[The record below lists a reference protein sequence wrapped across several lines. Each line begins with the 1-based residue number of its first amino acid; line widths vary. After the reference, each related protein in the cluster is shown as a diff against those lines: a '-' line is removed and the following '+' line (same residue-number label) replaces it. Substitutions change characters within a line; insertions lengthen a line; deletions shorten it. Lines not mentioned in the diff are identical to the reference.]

1 MWFSVNTK
9 IITFW
14 VNLNIFWEK
23 TTELQNYYS
32 IKETKK
38 LEKVLEIVKNW
49 ISNEDKELIIE
60 RFEDYWT
67 DDYFFEN
74 SDYPEDISF
83 EEYLSIFRKI
93 LEIVCDDE
101 IRINDIID
109 KFKETFTIINEYT
122 YKK

>member
-60 RFEDYWT
+60 RFKDYWT

-93 LEIVCDDE
+93 LKIVCDDE

>member
-1 MWFSVNTK
+1 MISS
-9 IITFW
+9 
-14 VNLNIFWEK
+14 IFWEK

-32 IKETKK
+32 IKETKI

-74 SDYPEDISF
+74 SDYSEDISF

-109 KFKETFTIINEYT
+109 KFKETFIIINE
-122 YKK
+122 